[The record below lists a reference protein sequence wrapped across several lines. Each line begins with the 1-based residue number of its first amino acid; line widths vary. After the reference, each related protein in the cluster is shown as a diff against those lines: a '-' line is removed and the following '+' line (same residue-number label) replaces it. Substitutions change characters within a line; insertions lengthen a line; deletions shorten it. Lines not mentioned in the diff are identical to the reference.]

1 MKRGNIFQNLQQ
13 VYLTAR
19 NNFLQC
25 LRKLFE
31 KLTYQWNL
39 RLATALSNKEMLHA
53 EHRVSTKETI
63 KYLFEK

>member
-39 RLATALSNKEMLHA
+39 RLATAPPQQQRNVTCRAQGLNQGDNKIL
-53 EHRVSTKETI
+53 I
-63 KYLFEK
+63 